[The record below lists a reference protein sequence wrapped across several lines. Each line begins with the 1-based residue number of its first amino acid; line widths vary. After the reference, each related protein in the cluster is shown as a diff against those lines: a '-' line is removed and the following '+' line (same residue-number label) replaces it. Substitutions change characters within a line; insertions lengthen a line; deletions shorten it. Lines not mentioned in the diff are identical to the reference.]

1 MKKKVLL
8 ICFVSLLTMSVQA
21 SDNTQNSALSILNAF
36 MKTNSTNVGSS
47 NVQNQIEAFNKN
59 LNESSLKLQNAV
71 QMIARTMTT
80 DTQAELLTK
89 QLNEI
94 NNNIKLT
101 EAEKEALL
109 TEVYKEFANSLK
121 ENQNVLSKELES
133 YSSKQQTEIINALNS
148 LTNATVDYTN
158 SSKDLTTIIKE
169 VLANPTLTTS
179 LTNDLKELKNTG
191 TALKS
196 NLQSIKTITTN
207 SYKLCKQSGII
218 AK

>member
-36 MKTNSTNVGSS
+36 MKTNSTNVDSS

>member
-36 MKTNSTNVGSS
+36 MKANSTNVDSS

>member
-1 MKKKVLL
+1 M
-8 ICFVSLLTMSVQA
+8 
-21 SDNTQNSALSILNAF
+21 
-36 MKTNSTNVGSS
+36 
-47 NVQNQIEAFNKN
+47 
-59 LNESSLKLQNAV
+59 
-71 QMIARTMTT
+71 
-80 DTQAELLTK
+80 
-89 QLNEI
+89 
-94 NNNIKLT
+94 
-101 EAEKEALL
+101 L

>member
-36 MKTNSTNVGSS
+36 MKTNSTNVDSS

-89 QLNEI
+89 QLN
-94 NNNIKLT
+94 
-101 EAEKEALL
+101 
-109 TEVYKEFANSLK
+109 
-121 ENQNVLSKELES
+121 
-133 YSSKQQTEIINALNS
+133 
-148 LTNATVDYTN
+148 
-158 SSKDLTTIIKE
+158 
-169 VLANPTLTTS
+169 
-179 LTNDLKELKNTG
+179 
-191 TALKS
+191 
-196 NLQSIKTITTN
+196 
-207 SYKLCKQSGII
+207 
-218 AK
+218 

>member
-133 YSSKQQTEIINALNS
+133 YSSKQSISRPRIHGWTYARGIFYAFRRRIC
-148 LTNATVDYTN
+148 
-158 SSKDLTTIIKE
+158 
-169 VLANPTLTTS
+169 
-179 LTNDLKELKNTG
+179 
-191 TALKS
+191 KS
-196 NLQSIKTITTN
+196 GCDTR
-207 SYKLCKQSGII
+207 YKRYFYGS
-218 AK
+218 A